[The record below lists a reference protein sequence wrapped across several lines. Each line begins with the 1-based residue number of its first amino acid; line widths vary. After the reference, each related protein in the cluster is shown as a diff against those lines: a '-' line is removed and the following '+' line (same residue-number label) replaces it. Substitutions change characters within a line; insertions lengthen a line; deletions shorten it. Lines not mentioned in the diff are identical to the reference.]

1 MPALPSLVLHAATRT
16 GAGRDQTMDDV
27 LTNWRRSIR
36 SVGGF
41 WQGTAD
47 YDLQRGTLEDA
58 QDIFLNGLMRRFTE
72 SAGNYVTWEGY
83 LAEAALTLN
92 GTTYT
97 RSTQTLSN
105 ALRCIYTRI
114 TDNAFMD
121 GDAEGACPG
130 TWTACGVRA
139 TVTRVTT
146 WSTHGTYSAHCVV
159 TSGSKD
165 NGILIEDG
173 AQTPSSVLTIVDET
187 AYQCRASVKVDKG
200 TWVMKV
206 QRTDTS
212 QTLAK
217 AKTSGCGECVLTAEV
232 PNSNTYVGTVKVIL
246 IQKDLTDSGDV
257 YIDNALFTIVPVRA
271 ETTWYTDAQSITD
284 YGRIEDALLEGQ
296 MTNAAALA
304 KVQKELARRSWPRT
318 YPPDRLEVA
327 QTGGAN
333 GLSLTFLGYAWTLNW
348 KYTKLGG
355 ENDANIQVAALV
367 GESDYVTAGAIQ
379 ANTMLYLINVNYP
392 MRIWEVLKDLIEA
405 GDSAKARWEG
415 GVYAGRV
422 FHYRPVETTP
432 QYHYRAGRLL
442 TVHGNPV
449 DPWMARPGMARLDEM
464 PVGPGS
470 FTDNETDDPRNL
482 FIDEVEFIAPDGLS
496 IQRAG

>member
-1 MPALPSLVLHAATRT
+1 MTTGYSLNLHAATRT
-16 GAGRDQTMDDV
+16 GGGRDQNMDDR

-47 YDLQRGTLEDA
+47 YNLQRGTIEDA
-58 QDIFLNGLMRRFTE
+58 QDLFLNGLMRRFTE
-72 SAGNYVTWEGY
+72 SAGDYITWEGY
-83 LAEAALTLN
+83 LAEMALTLN

-97 RSTQTLSN
+97 RSTQTMGN

-114 TDNAFMD
+114 TDNLFMD

-130 TWTACGVRA
+130 TWTACGAAA

-146 WSTHGTYSAHCVV
+146 WTTRGTYSARCVV
-159 TSGSKD
+159 TSGSND
-165 NGILIEDG
+165 NGLLIEDG
-173 AQTPSSVLTIVDET
+173 AETPSSVLTIEDGL
-187 AYQCRASVKVDKG
+187 AYQCTASVKVDAG
-200 TWVMKV
+200 TWVLKV

-212 QTLAK
+212 ATLAK
-217 AKTSGCGECVLTAEV
+217 AKTSGCGEFVLTAEI
-232 PNSNTYVGTVKVIL
+232 PNDNEYIGTIKVFL
-246 IQKDLTDSGDV
+246 VQKDLTDSGDIYV
-257 YIDNALFTIVPVRA
+257 DNAILTIAPIRA
-271 ETTWYTDAQSITD
+271 ETTWYTDTQSITD
-284 YGRIEDALLEGQ
+284 HGRIEDALLEGQ

-318 YPPDRLEVA
+318 YPPDRLEVTQA
-327 QTGGAN
+327 GGGD

-348 KYTKLGG
+348 RYTKLSGTA
-355 ENDANIQVAALV
+355 DASAHVSALV
-367 GESDYVTAGAIQ
+367 GESDYVTAGAVQ
-379 ANTMLYLINVNYP
+379 ANTMDYLININFP
-392 MRIWEVLKDLIEA
+392 MRVWEVLKDLIES
-405 GDSAKARWEG
+405 GDEARARWEG
-415 GVYAGRV
+415 GVYAGRA
-422 FHYRPVETTP
+422 FHYRPVEATP
-432 QYHYRAGRLL
+432 QYHYREGRLL

-470 FTDNETDDPRNL
+470 FTGDETDDPRNV